1 MFYQY
6 YKFKKKKKKKVGE
19 MSDLI
24 IDMYGKYLKININT
38 EEYPIVTSLFK
49 IMVEKT

>member
-1 MFYQY
+1 
-6 YKFKKKKKKKVGE
+6 

-49 IMVEKT
+49 IMVEASLSLETKHKFIF

>member
-1 MFYQY
+1 
-6 YKFKKKKKKKVGE
+6 

-38 EEYPIVTSLFK
+38 EEYPIVTSLLK
-49 IMVEKT
+49 IMVEASLSLETKT